1 MAIMGRDMREATE
14 AQPVAAQPQRWWVDY
29 LHNVQSGRLVDTMSG
44 KAVVTNSGG
53 FHIIDID
60 QLKTTYADAC
70 VEAINRLSKA
80 QQDINNRL
88 AALMGQMAKA
98 TSGK

>member
-1 MAIMGRDMREATE
+1 MRETTE

-29 LHNVQSGRLVDTMSG
+29 LHNVLSGRLVDTMSG
-44 KAVVTNSGG
+44 KAVVTTPGG

-88 AALMGQMAKA
+88 AALMGQMAKTA
-98 TSGK
+98 GGK

>member
-1 MAIMGRDMREATE
+1 MRETTE
-14 AQPVAAQPQRWWVDY
+14 PKSIPAQTQRWWVDY
-29 LHNVQSGRLVDTMSG
+29 LHNVQSGRLVDMMSG
-44 KAVVTNSGG
+44 KAVVTNQGG

-88 AALMGQMAKA
+88 AALMGQMAKTA
-98 TSGK
+98 GGK

>member
-1 MAIMGRDMREATE
+1 MRETTE
-14 AQPVAAQPQRWWVDY
+14 PQSTPAQPQRWWVDY

-53 FHIIDID
+53 FNIIDID

-98 TSGK
+98 TANK

>member
-1 MAIMGRDMREATE
+1 MRETVTE
-14 AQPVAAQPQRWWVDY
+14 PVPAQPQRWWVNY

-53 FHIIDID
+53 FNIIDID

-80 QQDINNRL
+80 QQDISNRL

-98 TSGK
+98 AGGK